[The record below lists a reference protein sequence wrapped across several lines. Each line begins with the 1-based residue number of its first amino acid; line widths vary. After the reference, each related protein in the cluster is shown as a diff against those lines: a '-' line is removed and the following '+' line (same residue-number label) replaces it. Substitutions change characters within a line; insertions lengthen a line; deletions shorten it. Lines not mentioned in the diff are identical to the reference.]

1 MRLLLKSIYIP
12 LVCLRIPNW
21 SATRGKGRDGG
32 NCTMTVYYRNISV
45 SVNSTITRLT
55 DIVADLSRDGGCA
68 D

>member
-1 MRLLLKSIYIP
+1 MSAKS
-12 LVCLRIPNW
+12 
-21 SATRGKGRDGG
+21 GKGRDGG
-32 NCTMTVYYRNISV
+32 NCTMTVYYKNISV

>member
-1 MRLLLKSIYIP
+1 M
-12 LVCLRIPNW
+12 

-32 NCTMTVYYRNISV
+32 NCTMTLYYRNISI

-68 D
+68 DGPEEP